1 MRCIVSVWTIFS
13 IIRYFNIKSSEDRGD
28 ITIIPDCVG
37 ESGPVVSVEKFP
49 GPTPQSPAPSYL
61 SCPTL
66 TAGRQ
71 RQDEQFGQWRH
82 CWGSDSFTIT
92 ERIFIFQALGV
103 IWLPVLTSLSG
114 PAQLPGAPPVFSAF
128 SPSSPRD
135 VRSLATTRALCS
147 HCSCTADPGCLHN
160 CQAE

>member
-1 MRCIVSVWTIFS
+1 MSTMWMIDTGYGGPALARSVEENNYIASREMRCIVSVWTIFS

-71 RQDEQFGQWRH
+71 RQDEQFGQ
-82 CWGSDSFTIT
+82 
-92 ERIFIFQALGV
+92 
-103 IWLPVLTSLSG
+103 
-114 PAQLPGAPPVFSAF
+114 
-128 SPSSPRD
+128 
-135 VRSLATTRALCS
+135 
-147 HCSCTADPGCLHN
+147 
-160 CQAE
+160 